1 MERLNRD
8 ECPAN
13 RTALQSAPLMRS
25 STTEETI
32 PMKSK
37 AQAIPMASVEFTA
50 SEAFVVYQALIGAK
64 DAAILK
70 MEGGSPASRE
80 LAVARLEAVEKAM
93 RKLVAATY

>member
-1 MERLNRD
+1 MRLS
-8 ECPAN
+8 
-13 RTALQSAPLMRS
+13 TA
-25 STTEETI
+25 EETI

-37 AQAIPMASVEFTA
+37 AIAEAIPTATVTFTA

-80 LAVARLEAVEKAM
+80 LAVVRLEAVERAM
-93 RKLVAATY
+93 RKLVASTY